1 MEVAPL
7 CMSGATYLIAR
18 TRRPMAGR
26 IPSTAPAVVTILLV
40 AFVGAQFAPRAAAQD
55 AEPCIASTIKGYNIA
70 VQLGSNFLHWMTP
83 NSTTLNLLLE
93 STSPGW
99 AAVGWSADGRMA
111 GSDAVVG
118 NTANPTTVQAYTLS
132 STFLGGQN
140 PTTSFELGNTSV
152 TANGDS
158 TYIKFSRTEGTGDV
172 PVKLSGASAIIYA
185 SSPDGSNTLFYHG
198 PLRGSAVVDFS
209 CKFFSHPAVALAPI
223 QPYPL
228 PHYRPSPSTLPSPLP
243 YLPAVA
249 SPSSPPS
256 PLLLPAVASPPPR
269 RRLSSSPPS
278 SPLLLPA
285 VASPPPRRRLSLT
298 SPPSP
303 LPPPRRRLSLLPAI
317 ASPPPRRRLSS
328 SPPSPL
334 LLPVAFSPP
343 PRRRLSLFPAV
354 ASPLPPR
361 RRLSLLPAV
370 ASPSSPPSPLLL
382 PAIASPPPR
391 RRLSSSPPSPLLLP
405 AVASPPPRRRLSL
418 PPAVASPSSPPSPLP
433 PPWRRLWRHVH
444 ERKRELVREG
454 GSVRELGWVRE
465 RCLVRVRGLVPARV
479 VF

>member
-1 MEVAPL
+1 
-7 CMSGATYLIAR
+7 
-18 TRRPMAGR
+18 MAGR

-209 CKFFSHPAVALAPI
+209 CKVEGAAPAPAPPATPPSALPPPTGSTSSPPPPSPTPAEPTLNPSPPPPSPKAGALAFI
-223 QPYPL
+223 NAHWMAHVGL
-228 PHYRPSPSTLPSPLP
+228 AAGLLP
-243 YLPAVA
+243 YLLRMA
-249 SPSSPPS
+249 
-256 PLLLPAVASPPPR
+256 
-269 RRLSSSPPS
+269 
-278 SPLLLPA
+278 
-285 VASPPPRRRLSLT
+285 
-298 SPPSP
+298 
-303 LPPPRRRLSLLPAI
+303 
-317 ASPPPRRRLSS
+317 
-328 SPPSPL
+328 
-334 LLPVAFSPP
+334 
-343 PRRRLSLFPAV
+343 
-354 ASPLPPR
+354 
-361 RRLSLLPAV
+361 
-370 ASPSSPPSPLLL
+370 
-382 PAIASPPPR
+382 
-391 RRLSSSPPSPLLLP
+391 
-405 AVASPPPRRRLSL
+405 
-418 PPAVASPSSPPSPLP
+418 
-433 PPWRRLWRHVH
+433 
-444 ERKRELVREG
+444 
-454 GSVRELGWVRE
+454 
-465 RCLVRVRGLVPARV
+465 
-479 VF
+479 